1 MNSSACLPLK
11 SMVIKGS
18 GFHFHKVCNTFTVH
32 LLVVDDDIFNVLV
45 GVDVKEEI
53 VGGIFGDGGIDVAG
67 RAGGTGFFKLKES
80 GEIGVNSKPE

>member
-1 MNSSACLPLK
+1 MNLSRCFPLQPLI
-11 SMVIKGS
+11 IKGHC
-18 GFHFHKVCNTFTVH
+18 FYFHKVCNTFTVH